1 MTKTIAS
8 ATDSRKRYFLTIN
21 EQGQATDCSCPD
33 RQYRHHECK
42 HMRNFN
48 QEVRKAETFLSLK
61 ASIEAKER
69 ELSET
74 RRCYFEMSLGY

>member
-1 MTKTIAS
+1 MTKTIKS
-8 ATDSRKRYFLTIN
+8 ETSDKHYFLSIN
-21 EQGQATDCSCPD
+21 GDHATDCTCPD

-48 QEVRKAETFLSLK
+48 AEVQRAATFLSLK
-61 ASIEAKER
+61 AAIEAQER
-69 ELSET
+69 EQAQT